1 MTRDVKVL
9 QAALDNLLRRG
20 SLPPSKLSLARAEA
34 YVAALQLPP
43 EQVRSLRLAA
53 RQPVERLA
61 CAGAR
66 HAGIRVFV
74 GRCSSGQKHTAAT
87 PFAT

>member
-53 RQPVERLA
+53 RQPVE
-61 CAGAR
+61 G
-66 HAGIRVFV
+66 HAVLRTVAENP
-74 GRCSSGQKHTAAT
+74 SLTHLHTAS
-87 PFAT
+87 